1 MPLSDYRVTLLITH
15 ADGEEETRVVH
26 QEAWNADQA
35 WRLAVERVLEEE
47 DVASVESEGVS

>member
-15 ADGEEETRVVH
+15 TDNSEEIRVVH

-35 WRLAVERVLEEE
+35 WRLAVERALEEE